1 MISIKVNG
9 RKIKNMVKDFSSG
22 QMEENMTERF

>member
-1 MISIKVNG
+1 MISIKGNG
-9 RKIKNMVKDFSSG
+9 RKIKNMVKDFSFG